1 MEVLTTAKLNRI
13 KQDTILK
20 NFWKNN
26 DRFADLFNTFLFNG
40 KEILKPDDLTEVD
53 TDVSSM
59 LKFNGHAETVQKILD
74 VVKKTAYGIDFM
86 ILGLENQSHIHYAMP
101 LRHMIGDAFSYQKE
115 YNEIVAKNKK
125 ERNFASTDE
134 FLSKFR
140 KTDRL
145 HGMVTLCIYYGEKE
159 WDGPLSLVDMLDIPD
174 KLKFIFSDYKFNL
187 IQMRSCKDLHFHN
200 SDINTVFDLSSSI
213 YNRDYEKINSL
224 YKNQPI
230 SPELALVVGAITE
243 SQELIDHAL
252 ENEKKGAINMCTAL
266 EELKKEGVQEGLQ
279 EGLQKGLQEG
289 LQKGEVKGIIQ
300 TCKLFNP
307 DQEAALKLIMDKF
320 SLSQETA
327 LDYIKKYW

>member
-1 MEVLTTAKLNRI
+1 MEVLTTAKLNKI

-26 DRFADLFNTFLFNG
+26 DRFADLFNG

-59 LKFNGHAETVQKILD
+59 LKFNGHVETVQKILD

-140 KTDRL
+140 NGNTL
-145 HGMVTLCIYYGEKE
+145 HILWRKGVGWST
-159 WDGPLSLVDMLDIPD
+159 
-174 KLKFIFSDYKFNL
+174 FIS
-187 IQMRSCKDLHFHN
+187 
-200 SDINTVFDLSSSI
+200 
-213 YNRDYEKINSL
+213 
-224 YKNQPI
+224 
-230 SPELALVVGAITE
+230 
-243 SQELIDHAL
+243 
-252 ENEKKGAINMCTAL
+252 
-266 EELKKEGVQEGLQ
+266 
-279 EGLQKGLQEG
+279 
-289 LQKGEVKGIIQ
+289 
-300 TCKLFNP
+300 
-307 DQEAALKLIMDKF
+307 
-320 SLSQETA
+320 
-327 LDYIKKYW
+327 

>member
-1 MEVLTTAKLNRI
+1 
-13 KQDTILK
+13 
-20 NFWKNN
+20 
-26 DRFADLFNTFLFNG
+26 
-40 KEILKPDDLTEVD
+40 
-53 TDVSSM
+53 
-59 LKFNGHAETVQKILD
+59 
-74 VVKKTAYGIDFM
+74 
-86 ILGLENQSHIHYAMP
+86 
-101 LRHMIGDAFSYQKE
+101 
-115 YNEIVAKNKK
+115 
-125 ERNFASTDE
+125 
-134 FLSKFR
+134 
-140 KTDRL
+140 
-145 HGMVTLCIYYGEKE
+145 MVTLCIYYGEKE

-187 IQMRSCKDLHFHN
+187 IQMRSCNNLHFHN
-200 SDINTVFDLSSSI
+200 YDINTVFDLSSSI

-279 EGLQKGLQEG
+279 KGLQEG

>member
-1 MEVLTTAKLNRI
+1 
-13 KQDTILK
+13 
-20 NFWKNN
+20 
-26 DRFADLFNTFLFNG
+26 
-40 KEILKPDDLTEVD
+40 
-53 TDVSSM
+53 
-59 LKFNGHAETVQKILD
+59 
-74 VVKKTAYGIDFM
+74 
-86 ILGLENQSHIHYAMP
+86 
-101 LRHMIGDAFSYQKE
+101 
-115 YNEIVAKNKK
+115 
-125 ERNFASTDE
+125 
-134 FLSKFR
+134 
-140 KTDRL
+140 
-145 HGMVTLCIYYGEKE
+145 
-159 WDGPLSLVDMLDIPD
+159 
-174 KLKFIFSDYKFNL
+174 
-187 IQMRSCKDLHFHN
+187 MRSCKDLHFHN

-279 EGLQKGLQEG
+279 EG
-289 LQKGEVKGIIQ
+289 EVKGIIQ

>member
-1 MEVLTTAKLNRI
+1 
-13 KQDTILK
+13 
-20 NFWKNN
+20 
-26 DRFADLFNTFLFNG
+26 
-40 KEILKPDDLTEVD
+40 
-53 TDVSSM
+53 M

-86 ILGLENQSHIHYAMP
+86 VLGLENQSHIHYAMP

-279 EGLQKGLQEG
+279 EG
-289 LQKGEVKGIIQ
+289 EVKGIIQ

>member
-1 MEVLTTAKLNRI
+1 MAIKNNVKPDTVLKT
-13 KQDTILK
+13 
-20 NFWKNN
+20 FWKNN
-26 DRFADLFNTFLFNG
+26 QRFADLFNTVLFEGNPV
-40 KEILKPDDLTEVD
+40 LKPNDLQEVD
-53 TDVSSM
+53 TDVSSII
-59 LKFNGHAETVQKILD
+59 KFNGHAETVQRILD
-74 VVKKTAYGIDFM
+74 VVRKTAYGVDF
-86 ILGLENQSHIHYAMP
+86 IIWGLENQEKIHYAMP

-187 IQMRSCKDLHFHN
+187 IQMRSCNDLHFHN

-213 YNRDYEKINSL
+213 YNRDYEKINNL

-279 EGLQKGLQEG
+279 EG
-289 LQKGEVKGIIQ
+289 EVKGIIQ

>member
-1 MEVLTTAKLNRI
+1 MFESEVLITAKLNKV

-40 KEILKPDDLTEVD
+40 EEILKPDDLTEVD

-101 LRHMIGDAFSYQKE
+101 LRHMIGDAFS
-115 YNEIVAKNKK
+115 
-125 ERNFASTDE
+125 
-134 FLSKFR
+134 
-140 KTDRL
+140 
-145 HGMVTLCIYYGEKE
+145 
-159 WDGPLSLVDMLDIPD
+159 
-174 KLKFIFSDYKFNL
+174 
-187 IQMRSCKDLHFHN
+187 
-200 SDINTVFDLSSSI
+200 
-213 YNRDYEKINSL
+213 
-224 YKNQPI
+224 
-230 SPELALVVGAITE
+230 PELALVVGAITE

-266 EELKKEGVQEGLQ
+266 EELKKEGVQ

-327 LDYIKKYW
+327 LAYIKKYW

>member
-1 MEVLTTAKLNRI
+1 
-13 KQDTILK
+13 
-20 NFWKNN
+20 
-26 DRFADLFNTFLFNG
+26 
-40 KEILKPDDLTEVD
+40 
-53 TDVSSM
+53 
-59 LKFNGHAETVQKILD
+59 
-74 VVKKTAYGIDFM
+74 
-86 ILGLENQSHIHYAMP
+86 
-101 LRHMIGDAFSYQKE
+101 
-115 YNEIVAKNKK
+115 
-125 ERNFASTDE
+125 
-134 FLSKFR
+134 
-140 KTDRL
+140 
-145 HGMVTLCIYYGEKE
+145 
-159 WDGPLSLVDMLDIPD
+159 MLDIPD

-279 EGLQKGLQEG
+279 KGLQEG

-327 LDYIKKYW
+327 LAYIKKYW